1 MHTQYIWVW
10 IDQRGKGIE
19 LNAKRIVRVS
29 QQQYNTH
36 FMNSS
41 AAKSHTRLSIS
52 FASFRILVIV
62 SRMSEMPAGQVRRQS
77 GIARP

>member
-29 QQQYNTH
+29 QQQYNR
-36 FMNSS
+36 NRIRVSLYL
-41 AAKSHTRLSIS
+41 SHR
-52 FASFRILVIV
+52 FGFW
-62 SRMSEMPAGQVRRQS
+62 
-77 GIARP
+77 